1 MATFAAL
8 SGNQVNNIIVANTL
22 EDAELVTGST
32 CIQYENN
39 NPARI
44 GDIYDGTKFIT
55 PVFEPTTESDTDTVE

>member
-32 CIQYENN
+32 CIEYENN

-55 PVFEPTTESDTDTVE
+55 LAPELTEESTHLIN

>member
-22 EDAELVTGST
+22 EDAELVTLAT
-32 CIQYENN
+32 CVEYTND

-44 GDIYDGTKFIT
+44 GDIYDSETGKFIF
-55 PVFEPTTESDTDTVE
+55 VEVIDETETE